1 MRNNSHISLFLDDE
15 RFPPNNGGPWHV
27 VRSSKEA
34 VDYVSKNGVPD
45 LISFDHDLG
54 GEDTAIRFVNW
65 LINRDLETPGFISQ
79 NFRFVIHSQNPIGAK
94 NIEQLLSRYLQF
106 RLEERKPRSL

>member
-1 MRNNSHISLFLDDE
+1 
-15 RFPPNNGGPWHV
+15 
-27 VRSSKEA
+27 
-34 VDYVSKNGVPD
+34 
-45 LISFDHDLG
+45 
-54 GEDTAIRFVNW
+54 